1 MAAGNDFDPELIRG
15 LRALAETTFP
25 KRCRC
30 CGRSFTDVA
39 DYVMQTEAM
48 PNGRRSLK
56 QSLDDDGK
64 VIVDLFRNCPCGST
78 LMDSFGDRRDATT
91 QGEARRQRFDELMK
105 YLLAHE
111 MPATTARLELLKVLR
126 GEQSELLA
134 AIHPSAIGTL

>member
-1 MAAGNDFDPELIRG
+1 MAAGNDFDPELVRG
-15 LRALAETTFP
+15 LKALAESTFP

-30 CGRSFTDVA
+30 CGRSFSDVA

-78 LMDSFGDRRDATT
+78 LMDSFGDRRDATP
-91 QGEARRQRFDELMK
+91 QGEARRQRFDELME
-105 YLLAHE
+105 YLVARGLSDSS
-111 MPATTARLELLKVLR
+111 ARLELLKVLR
-126 GEQSELLA
+126 GEQSEILT
-134 AIHPSAIGTL
+134 AIRPPESGIL